1 MKRIISLLLS
11 AGVLASVTACGT
23 TLKTKAGVRCIGETR
38 ARLRD
43 PSSFR
48 AIHQEKTVLGNGS
61 SIRVVLTYSGTN
73 AFGGRVQNET
83 VCNYSAYELDH
94 A

>member
-11 AGVLASVTACGT
+11 AGVLASVTACGA

-61 SIRVVLTYSGTN
+61 NIRVVLTYSGTN

>member
-1 MKRIISLLLS
+1 MKHIISLLLS

-23 TLKTKAGVRCIGETR
+23 TLKTKAGIRCIGETMYS
-38 ARLRD
+38 LRD

-48 AIHQEKTVLGNGS
+48 AIHQEKTVSTDGKR
-61 SIRVVLTYSGTN
+61 IRVALTYSGTN
-73 AFGGRVQNET
+73 VFGGRVQTET
-83 VCNYSAYELDH
+83 VCNYSASELTN